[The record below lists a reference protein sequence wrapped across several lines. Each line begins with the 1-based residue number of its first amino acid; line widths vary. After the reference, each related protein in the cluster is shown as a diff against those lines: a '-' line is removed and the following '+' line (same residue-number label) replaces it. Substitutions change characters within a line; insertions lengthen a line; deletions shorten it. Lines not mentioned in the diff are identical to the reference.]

1 MTTIC
6 YKIVCSHIPVIQPM
20 SNNNIDKMTQRL
32 QNLSVQRTYAQESL
46 DNINQEANVVEYQL
60 RGVGRSVTRRNMATT
75 LFVS

>member
-1 MTTIC
+1 
-6 YKIVCSHIPVIQPM
+6 M

-32 QNLSVQRTYAQESL
+32 QNLSMQRTYAQESL